1 MGTEFDIKA
10 REWDNNPM
18 NWDRSAAV
26 ADQIKEIIPLRTEMT
41 ALEFGAGTG
50 ITSFL
55 LKDYLKE
62 ITMMDSSSG
71 MVMVMN
77 EKIKK
82 TDAKNLRALNLDL
95 ERSDYTE
102 AKFDFIFTQMAL
114 HHVNDTRNILRK
126 FHDLLNPGGY
136 IAIADLYTED
146 GSFHGDGFTGHKGFD
161 IEILSSQVKEQGF
174 AGIKHRKCFVMTR
187 KISDTE
193 TKHFDIF
200 LLIAKRDTTNL

>member
-10 REWDNNPM
+10 QEWDNNPM
-18 NWDRSAAV
+18 HWDRSAAV
-26 ADQIKEIIPLRTEMT
+26 ADRIKELIPLKKEMT
-41 ALEFGAGTG
+41 AMEFGAGTG

-71 MVMVMN
+71 MVRVMN

-95 ERSDYTE
+95 ENSDYME

-114 HHVNDTRNILRK
+114 HHINDIRNILRK

-136 IAIADLYTED
+136 IAIADLYPED

-161 IEILSSQVKEQGF
+161 IEVLSSQVKEQGF
-174 AGIKHRKCFVMTR
+174 AGIKHRKCFVMTK

-193 TKHFDIF
+193 IKHFEIF
-200 LLIAKRDTTNL
+200 LLVARRNKIN

>member
-1 MGTEFDIKA
+1 MH
-10 REWDNNPM
+10 
-18 NWDRSAAV
+18 WDRSAAV
-26 ADQIKEIIPLRTEMT
+26 ADRIKELIPLKKEMT
-41 ALEFGAGTG
+41 AMEFGAGTG

-71 MVMVMN
+71 MVRVMN

-95 ERSDYTE
+95 ENSDYME

-114 HHVNDTRNILRK
+114 HHINDIRNILRK

-136 IAIADLYTED
+136 IAIADLYPED

-161 IEILSSQVKEQGF
+161 IEVLSSQVKEQGF
-174 AGIKHRKCFVMTR
+174 AGIKHRKCFVMTK

-193 TKHFDIF
+193 IKHFEIF
-200 LLIAKRDTTNL
+200 LLVARRNKIN

>member
-1 MGTEFDIKA
+1 MH
-10 REWDNNPM
+10 
-18 NWDRSAAV
+18 WDRSVAV
-26 ADQIKEIIPLRTEMT
+26 ADRIKELIPLKKEMT
-41 ALEFGAGTG
+41 AMEFGAGTG

-71 MVMVMN
+71 MVRVMN

-95 ERSDYTE
+95 EHSDYTE

-114 HHVNDTRNILRK
+114 HHVNDTRNILIK

-136 IAIADLYTED
+136 IAIADLYPED

-161 IEILSSQVKEQGF
+161 IEVLSSQVKEQGF
-174 AGIKHRKCFVMTR
+174 AGIKHRKCFVMTK

-193 TKHFDIF
+193 IKHFDIF
-200 LLIAKRDTTNL
+200 LLVARRKKINQ

>member
-1 MGTEFDIKA
+1 MH
-10 REWDNNPM
+10 
-18 NWDRSAAV
+18 WDRSVAV
-26 ADQIKEIIPLRTEMT
+26 ADRIKELIPLKKEMN
-41 ALEFGAGTG
+41 AMEFGAGTG

-62 ITMMDSSSG
+62 IIMMDSSSG
-71 MVMVMN
+71 MVRVMN

-95 ERSDYTE
+95 EHSDYTE

-114 HHVNDTRNILRK
+114 HHVNDTRNILIK

-136 IAIADLYTED
+136 IAIADLYPED

-161 IEILSSQVKEQGF
+161 IEVLSSQVKEQGF
-174 AGIKHRKCFVMTR
+174 AGIKHRKCFVMTK

-193 TKHFDIF
+193 IKHFDIF
-200 LLIAKRDTTNL
+200 LLVARRKKINQ

>member
-10 REWDNNPM
+10 QEWDNNPM
-18 NWDRSAAV
+18 HWDRSAAV
-26 ADQIKEIIPLRTEMT
+26 ADRIKELIPLKKEMT
-41 ALEFGAGTG
+41 AMEFGAGTG

-71 MVMVMN
+71 MVRVMN

-95 ERSDYTE
+95 EHSDYTE

-114 HHVNDTRNILRK
+114 HHINDIRNILRK

-136 IAIADLYTED
+136 IAIADLYPED

-161 IEILSSQVKEQGF
+161 IEVLSSQVKEQGF
-174 AGIKHRKCFVMTR
+174 AGIKHRKCFVMTK

-193 TKHFDIF
+193 IKHFEIF
-200 LLIAKRDTTNL
+200 LLVARRNKIN